1 MLCWIGEDS
10 WRSQQPYPVVGRHQ
24 HGKGAPCAISL
35 SLGDSTVVLVVQ
47 VDRFAVGNKR
57 MPLFGRGTPALDSDT
72 DTLTRPV
79 EQEDDGGHDRFAHYI
94 KKEKIV
100 ESAVTGKS
108 VRALCGKKWVP
119 SRDPQKY
126 PVCPI
131 CKEIFE
137 GLKPGSNDG
146 ENKE

>member
-1 MLCWIGEDS
+1 MRAQGSSD
-10 WRSQQPYPVVGRHQ
+10 
-24 HGKGAPCAISL
+24 ISA
-35 SLGDSTVVLVVQ
+35 GIF
-47 VDRFAVGNKR
+47 DRGL
-57 MPLFGRGTPALDSDT
+57 PTLDGPITSADT
-72 DTLTRPV
+72 DTLTKPV

-100 ESAVTGKS
+100 ESAVTGKK

-126 PVCPI
+126 PICPV

-137 GLKPGSNDG
+137 GLRPGPEDSD
-146 ENKE
+146 ES